1 MTYMHGKVVGYGCV
15 SSCQHSV
22 RDDRFLSESEIEW
35 RKNTKAAEDIQK
47 VTDAM
52 KKLRDL
58 FLPEDVIVIDVIGGS
73 YRRRHHLEECLKSM
87 GYGDSIVI
95 SSISSL
101 GLNSEELLKNYKK
114 IFQKRIG
121 LLLPDYSQKS
131 GLSKYSTTDYAFS
144 PVSISEEEFKSLCS
158 ELSMTEIKSNR
169 GRKTIKLGEEF
180 KEIYW
185 LYERYLIDPITA
197 IKNKYYSISK
207 NTFRKL
213 ADEYEA
219 SDEYKDALNYQD
231 KTFEISS
238 LPKRH
243 GVISAQLE
251 AIILDVS
258 VRRISLDDACH
269 AHGITLNET
278 QFKRYMLKYYCKK
291 AGALKVTFQLRDYD
305 LIESLQPPYNEK
317 T

>member
-1 MTYMHGKVVGYGCV
+1 MHGKVVGYGCV
-15 SSCQHSV
+15 ASSQHSV
-22 RDDRFLSESEIEW
+22 KDDRFLSNEEIEW
-35 RKNTKAAEDIQK
+35 RKNTKAASDIQK
-47 VTDAM
+47 VTDAI

-58 FLPEDVIVIDVIGGS
+58 FLPESSIVIDVIGGS

-95 SSISSL
+95 ASINSL

-114 IFQKRIG
+114 IFKKRIG

-144 PVSISEEEFKSLCS
+144 PVSISEEEFKTLCS
-158 ELSMTEIKSNR
+158 ELSMIEIKSNR
-169 GRKTIKLGEEF
+169 GRKTIKLTEEF
-180 KEIYW
+180 KEVYW
-185 LYERYLIDPITA
+185 LYERYLIDPVTA
-197 IKNKYYSISK
+197 CKNKYFNISK

-213 ADEYEA
+213 CDEYEA
-219 SDEYKDALNYQD
+219 SDEYKDALEYQD
-231 KTFEISS
+231 KEFKISE

-243 GVISAQLE
+243 GVISPPVE
-251 AIILDVS
+251 AIIYDVS
-258 VRRISLDDACH
+258 VRMIPLDDACH
-269 AHGITLNET
+269 VHGIILNET

-305 LIESLQPPYNEK
+305 LIESLQPSYTEK
-317 T
+317 A

>member
-1 MTYMHGKVVGYGCV
+1 MHGKVVGYGCV

-73 YRRRHHLEECLKSM
+73 YRRRHHLEECLKNMS
-87 GYGDSIVI
+87 YGDSIVI
-95 SSISSL
+95 ASINSL

-114 IFQKRIG
+114 IFKKRIG

-144 PVSISEEEFKSLCS
+144 PVSISEEEFKTLCS
-158 ELSMTEIKSNR
+158 ELSMIEIKSNR
-169 GRKTIKLGEEF
+169 GRKTIKLTEEF
-180 KEIYW
+180 KEVYW
-185 LYERYLIDPITA
+185 FYERYLIDPVTA
-197 IKNKYYSISK
+197 CKNRYFNISK

-213 ADEYEA
+213 CDEYEA
-219 SDEYKDALNYQD
+219 SGKYNDDLEYQD
-231 KTFEISS
+231 KTHQVSR

-243 GVISAQLE
+243 GVINDTMENL
-251 AIILDVS
+251 ILDV
-258 VRRISLDDACH
+258 VVGRRTLENAC
-269 AHGITLNET
+269 GIYGINLSRL
-278 QFKRYMLKYYCKK
+278 QYIRYNLKYYCKK
-291 AGALKVTFQLRDYD
+291 GGALKKTFELRDYE
-305 LIESLQPPYNEK
+305 LIESLQPRYEP
-317 T
+317 

>member
-1 MTYMHGKVVGYGCV
+1 MGKVIGYGCV
-15 SSCQHSV
+15 ASSQHSV
-22 RDDRFLSESEIEW
+22 RDDRFLSNEEIEW
-35 RKNTKAAEDIQK
+35 RKNTKAADEVKRIADEI
-47 VTDAM
+47 
-52 KKLRDL
+52 KKLTDL
-58 FLPEDVIVIDVIGGS
+58 FLPADCVKIDVIGGS
-73 YRRRHHLEECLKSM
+73 YRRRHHLEKCLKTM
-87 GYGDSIVI
+87 KYGDSIVI
-95 SSISSL
+95 SSLSSL
-101 GLNSEELLKNYKK
+101 GLNSEELIKNYKK
-114 IFQKRIG
+114 IYEKRIG
-121 LLLPDYSQKS
+121 LLLPDYSRDD
-131 GLSKYSTTDYAFS
+131 GLSIYSTTNYGFDA
-144 PVSISEEEFKSLCS
+144 ITMSEEEFKDLCNMLAG
-158 ELSMTEIKSNR
+158 EGIKSNR
-169 GRKTIKLGEEF
+169 GRKTIKLTEEF

-269 AHGITLNET
+269 AHGIILNET

-291 AGALKVTFQLRDYD
+291 SGALKVTFQLRDYD
-305 LIESLQPPYNEK
+305 LIESLQPPYTEK
-317 T
+317 A

>member
-1 MTYMHGKVVGYGCV
+1 MNKVVGYGCV
-15 SSCQHSV
+15 ASCQHSV

-35 RKNTKAAEDIQK
+35 RKNTKAASDIQK
-47 VTDAM
+47 VTDAI

-58 FLPEDVIVIDVIGGS
+58 FLPESSIVIDVIGGS

-114 IFQKRIG
+114 IFQKKIG

-197 IKNKYYSISK
+197 CKNCYFSISK

-213 ADEYEA
+213 ADEYENTT
-219 SDEYKDALNYQD
+219 EYNNDLEYQD
-231 KTFEISS
+231 KMYAIGR

-243 GVISAQLE
+243 GVINDTMENL
-251 AIILDVS
+251 ILDV
-258 VRRISLDDACH
+258 VLGRRTLENACDIY
-269 AHGITLNET
+269 GIQLSEI
-278 QFKRYMLKYYCKK
+278 QHIRYNLKYYAKK
-291 AGALKVTFQLRDYD
+291 AGVLKVTFQLRDYD
-305 LIESLQPPYNEK
+305 LIESLQPSYEHK

>member
-35 RKNTKAAEDIQK
+35 RKNTKAAEEIQK

-95 SSISSL
+95 ANIGSL

-114 IFQKRIG
+114 IFKARIG
-121 LLLPDYSQKS
+121 LLLPDYTLESCIS
-131 GLSKYSTTDYAFS
+131 PLSTTDFAFS
-144 PVSISEEEFKSLCS
+144 PISISEAEFEEKCQIISS
-158 ELSMTEIKSNR
+158 IKIRSNR
-169 GRKTIKLGEEF
+169 GRKMLKITEEF
-180 KEIYW
+180 KEVYW
-185 LYERYLIDPITA
+185 LYERYLIDPVTA
-197 IKNKYYSISK
+197 CKNKYFNISK

-213 ADEYEA
+213 CDEYEA
-219 SDEYKDALNYQD
+219 SDEYKDALEYQD
-231 KTFEISS
+231 KEFKITG

-243 GVISAQLE
+243 GVITAQLE
-251 AIILDVS
+251 AVIHDVS
-258 VRRISLDDACH
+258 VRRIALDDACH
-269 AHGITLNET
+269 VHGITLNET

-291 AGALKVTFQLRDYD
+291 GGALKKTFELRDYE
-305 LIESLQPPYNEK
+305 LIESLQPRYEP
-317 T
+317 